1 MNRLTCLEPAFH
13 RVVDLLFQHLP
24 QPFPGR
30 ERLRRC
36 RIVSHRGEHDN
47 QRVCEN
53 TLAAFTAAQSC
64 GVWGIELDL
73 RWTRDLVPVVSHD
86 PDLRRVFHLPLRV
99 GEMTF
104 TQLRSQAPL
113 VPSLAEVV
121 AACGRH
127 QHLMIDLKKE
137 TFPDPSHQRRQ
148 LADHLAPLTPG
159 RDYHFLALQ
168 PAVFEIFMIAPPPTY
183 LPVGQMQPQPF
194 SDLALSRRYGGITGH
209 YLLLNDRLIQ
219 RHRQSAQR
227 TGTGFVKSR
236 NCLFREL
243 NRGVDWIFSN
253 HAADLQAIRNGLL
266 GGTGCTPAEKGI
278 HARR

>member
-1 MNRLTCLEPAFH
+1 MHRLTCLEPAFH
-13 RVVDLLFQHLP
+13 RVADLIFHYLP

-47 QRVCEN
+47 RRVPEN
-53 TLAAFTAAQSC
+53 TLAAFSAARFC

-99 GEMTF
+99 GQLTF
-104 TQLRSQAPL
+104 AQLRSRAPL

-121 AACGRH
+121 AACGRQ

-137 TFPDPSHQRRQ
+137 TFPDPAYQCRQ
-148 LADHLAPLTPG
+148 LVEHLGSLMPG
-159 RDYHFLALQ
+159 RDYHFLALE
-168 PAVFEIFMIAPPPTY
+168 PAVFETFMVAPPQTY
-183 LPVGQMQPQPF
+183 LPVGQVQPRPF

-209 YLLLNDRLIQ
+209 YLLLSDRLIR
-219 RHRQSAQR
+219 RHRQSAQK

-253 HAADLQAIRNGLL
+253 HAAGLQAIRNRLL
-266 GGTGCTPAEKGI
+266 AGCRRFGG
-278 HARR
+278 